1 MARPSRCRR
10 VCSEPGCRGFAPWSE
25 TGAGESVLT
34 VDEYEVVRLVDYEKR
49 THEQCAAQMEISRT
63 TVTEIYENAR
73 FKIADSLVNGKAL
86 VIAGGNYRVCQ
97 GDRERG
103 CGRSCQW
110 ALLEKMGGKG
120 EAVMRIAVPYE
131 DGQVFQHFGHTRQMK
146 LYDAEKGQVVR
157 EEIADTAG
165 SGHSALA
172 GFLTGLKVDTLICGG
187 IGGGAQE
194 ALAQAGIAL
203 YGGVRMRRCGRS
215 WRERCSII
223 PMCSAA
229 TMDTDIMGAISIAG
243 RTTTAAVEAAA
254 RIKAGEFSA
263 AGIAGK

>member
-10 VCSEPGCRGFAPWSE
+10 VCSEPGCRGFAPRSE

-34 VDEYEVVRLVDYEKR
+34 VDEYEVIRLVDYEKR

-86 VIAGGNYRVCQ
+86 VIAGGHYRVCQ

-110 ALLEKMGGKG
+110 TLLEKMGGKG

-146 LYDAEKGQVVR
+146 LYDAENGQVVR
-157 EEIADTAG
+157 EEIAGTAG
-165 SGHSALA
+165 SGHGALA

-203 YGGVRMRRCGRS
+203 YGGVAGGADEAVRAFLAGTLQYNPNVQCGHHGHGHHGGHEHCGEDHHGCGGS
-215 WRERCSII
+215 C
-223 PMCSAA
+223 
-229 TMDTDIMGAISIAG
+229 GAH
-243 RTTTAAVEAAA
+243 
-254 RIKAGEFSA
+254 
-263 AGIAGK
+263 